1 MKSWFLSCCLCALLM
16 CGVAAAQSGSQS
28 VQDQLGLS
36 RSNNQQWVSLT
47 PPEENSLAAGK
58 SGAVTLRFEVTAGN
72 HVNSNKPSSAL
83 LIPTRLKL
91 DAAPGLSV
99 LKISYPPGQD
109 LTFAFDPDEKL
120 NVYTGAFPVTVQ
132 LRAGAK
138 PGSYP
143 VRGTLTYQACNDRAC
158 FPPKHL
164 PVEFE
169 VKVAPKR

>member
-1 MKSWFLSCCLCALLM
+1 MRVWVPGWCFCALLI
-16 CGVAAAQSGSQS
+16 CGVAAAQS

-36 RSNNQQWVSLT
+36 HTNNQQWVSLQPVADFALT
-47 PPEENSLAAGK
+47 KGK
-58 SGAVTLRFEVTAGN
+58 TGAVTLHFEVGAGN

-91 DAAPGLSV
+91 EPTAGLSV
-99 LKISYPPGQD
+99 VKVSYPAGQD
-109 LTFAFDPDEKL
+109 LTFPFDPDEKL

-138 PGSYP
+138 PGSFP
-143 VRGTLTYQACNDRAC
+143 IHGDLIYQACNDRAC
-158 FPPKHL
+158 FPPKKL

-169 VKVAPKR
+169 IKVVSGKP